1 MIDNY
6 SFRIVPVPSALEFAD
21 EYEVFTFDNKSM
33 GTIMRYDCDNGEIF
47 TYDMFFATPGAAE
60 DGGDDFATF
69 GEALDYLIREFEA

>member
-33 GTIMRYDCDNGEIF
+33 GTIMRYDYDTGDIF
-47 TYDMFFATPGAAE
+47 TYDRFFATPGAAE